1 MKHPKPWKQGR
12 VEPLQDCRVF
22 SVGQL
27 RAESPRDGSV
37 HTFYRIDASD
47 WVNVVPVTPDDEIV
61 MVRQFRHGSAQ
72 VTLEIPGGMVD
83 PGEQP
88 AQAAA
93 RELLEETGYAGQAP
107 ARVGQL
113 NPNPALFSNALH
125 CYVVHGCERVA
136 EIDNSNTEETTVEL
150 VPMAE
155 LDGLLLD
162 GTIDH
167 SLVIAALH
175 CWRTRLRLGA

>member
-1 MKHPKPWKQGR
+1 MNHPKPWKQGDI
-12 VEPLQDCRVF
+12 EPLHDCRVF

-61 MVRQFRHGSAQ
+61 MVRQFRHGSAE

-88 AQAAA
+88 AEAAA
-93 RELLEETGYAGQAP
+93 RELLEETGYTGQAP
-107 ARVGQL
+107 GLLGRL

-125 CYVVHGCERVA
+125 CYVVDGCERVA
-136 EIDNSNTEETTVEL
+136 EIDNSNTEETSVEL
-150 VPMAE
+150 VQINE

-162 GTIDH
+162 GTINH
-167 SLVIAALH
+167 SLVIAAIH
-175 CWRTRLRLGA
+175 CWLTQLRLGV